1 LKKDLEIKEIELEAF
16 GKKGKV
22 KSYEREGKII
32 CLEASLLDFAYKI
45 GLTDF
50 RVESVHIA
58 EDNMWGPDGN
68 LLTSMTQTV
77 TRTQAAGNLNEKIVM
92 NRSFVKGPRYIVV
105 YGVTTPDG
113 KRITDLGSAGADNTS
128 SEFRRY
134 APEIAARRARVRTIL
149 TAINKKELLTDIEM
163 PPDFLEGPKVDEEE
177 AERCRNGLCSPE
189 QITALKNLY
198 KTKEKQDAL
207 LKKYNVERIE
217 DLPREKANEAIKMAQ
232 RKPKLKI
239 EKI

>member
-1 LKKDLEIKEIELEAF
+1 M
-16 GKKGKV
+16 
-22 KSYEREGKII
+22 
-32 CLEASLLDFAYKI
+32 DFAYNI
-45 GLTDF
+45 GLTDS
-50 RVESVHIA
+50 RVESVYIT
-58 EDNMWGPDGN
+58 EDNMWGPEGN

-163 PPDFLEGPKVDEEE
+163 PPDFLEGPKVDEE
-177 AERCRNGLCSPE
+177 AERCRNGLSSPE
-189 QITALKNLY
+189 QITALKKLY
-198 KTKEKQDAL
+198 NTKEKQDAL
-207 LKKYNVERIE
+207 LEKYNVERIE
-217 DLPREKANEAIKMAQ
+217 DLPREKADEAVKLAQ
-232 RKPKLKI
+232 KREMPLFLRV
-239 EKI
+239 

>member
-1 LKKDLEIKEIELEAF
+1 
-16 GKKGKV
+16 
-22 KSYEREGKII
+22 
-32 CLEASLLDFAYKI
+32 LDFAYNI
-45 GLTDF
+45 GLTDS
-50 RVESVHIA
+50 RVESVYIT
-58 EDNMWGPDGN
+58 EDNMWGPEGN

-77 TRTQAAGNLNEKIVM
+77 TRTQGRGNLNEKVVV
-92 NRSFVKGPRYIVV
+92 NKSFVKGPRYIVV

-163 PPDFLEGPKVDEEE
+163 PPDFLEGPKMDEE

-189 QITALKNLY
+189 QITALKKLY
-198 KTKEKQDAL
+198 NTKEKQDAL
-207 LKKYNVERIE
+207 LEKYNVEKIE
-217 DLPREKANEAIKMAQ
+217 DLPREKADEAVKLAQ
-232 RKPKLKI
+232 KREMPLFLRV
-239 EKI
+239 

>member
-1 LKKDLEIKEIELEAF
+1 MKKLEIKEIELEAF
-16 GKKGKV
+16 GKKGRV

-32 CLEASLLDFAYKI
+32 CLEASLLDFAYRI

-50 RVESVHIA
+50 RVESVHIT
-58 EDNMWGPDGN
+58 EDNMWAPDGN
-68 LLTSMTQTV
+68 LLTTMTQTV
-77 TRTQAAGNLNEKIVM
+77 TRTSYKDDLKEKVVM
-92 NRSFVKGPRYIVV
+92 SKSFVKGPRYIVV

-113 KRITDLGSAGADNTS
+113 KRVTDLGSAGADNTS

-134 APEIAARRARVRTIL
+134 APEVAARRARVRTIL

-163 PPDFLEGPKVDEEE
+163 PPDFLQGPEVDKEE
-177 AERCRNGLCSPE
+177 ADRSKNGFCSPE
-189 QITALKNLY
+189 QLTAIKKLY
-198 KTKEKQDAL
+198 NTKEKQDTL
-207 LKKYNVERIE
+207 LKKYNVEKIE
-217 DLPREKANEAIKMAQ
+217 DLPREKAIEAIKLAQ

>member
-1 LKKDLEIKEIELEAF
+1 MKKDLEIKEIELEAF

-22 KSYEREGKII
+22 KVYEVEEKLI
-32 CLEASLLDFAYKI
+32 CIEASLLDFAYKI
-45 GLTDF
+45 GLREF
-50 RVESVHIA
+50 RVETVMCV
-58 EDNMWGPDGN
+58 EDNLWAPDGN
-68 LLTSMTQTV
+68 LMSATV
-77 TRTQAAGNLNEKIVM
+77 KNTERIRKDGKLREKVNV
-92 NRSFVKGPRYIVV
+92 NRSFLKGPRYLVV
-105 YGVTTPDG
+105 YGVTTPDRQ
-113 KRITDLGSAGADNTS
+113 RIKDLGSAGADNTS

-177 AERCRNGLCSPE
+177 AERCKNGLCSPE

-198 KTKEKQDAL
+198 NTKEKQDAL

-217 DLPREKANEAIKMAQ
+217 DLPREKATEAIKIAQ
-232 RKPKLKI
+232 RKKVPAVV
-239 EKI
+239 

>member
-1 LKKDLEIKEIELEAF
+1 M
-16 GKKGKV
+16 
-22 KSYEREGKII
+22 
-32 CLEASLLDFAYKI
+32 DFAYNI
-45 GLTDF
+45 GLTDS
-50 RVESVHIA
+50 RVESVYIT
-58 EDNMWGPDGN
+58 EDNMWGPEGN

-77 TRTQAAGNLNEKIVM
+77 TRTQGRGNLNEKVVV
-92 NRSFVKGPRYIVV
+92 NKSFVKGPRYIVV

-163 PPDFLEGPKVDEEE
+163 PPDFLEGPKVDEE

-189 QITALKNLY
+189 QITALKKLY
-198 KTKEKQDAL
+198 NTKEKQDAL
-207 LKKYNVERIE
+207 LEKYNVEKIE
-217 DLPREKANEAIKMAQ
+217 DLPREKADEAVKLAQ
-232 RKPKLKI
+232 KREMPLFLRV
-239 EKI
+239 

>member
-1 LKKDLEIKEIELEAF
+1 M
-16 GKKGKV
+16 
-22 KSYEREGKII
+22 
-32 CLEASLLDFAYKI
+32 DFAYNI
-45 GLTDF
+45 GLTDS
-50 RVESVHIA
+50 RVESVYIT
-58 EDNMWGPDGN
+58 EDNMWGPEGN

-77 TRTQAAGNLNEKIVM
+77 TRTQGRGNLNEKVVV
-92 NRSFVKGPRYIVV
+92 NKSFVKGPRYIVV

-163 PPDFLEGPKVDEEE
+163 PPDFLEGPKMDEE

-189 QITALKNLY
+189 QITALKKLY
-198 KTKEKQDAL
+198 NTKEKQDAL
-207 LKKYNVERIE
+207 LEKYNVEKIE
-217 DLPREKANEAIKMAQ
+217 DLPREKADEAVKLAQ
-232 RKPKLKI
+232 KREMPLFLRV
-239 EKI
+239 